1 MNNYSQYAVQIQTF
15 LDRRNDALA
24 GISLRTMDACDG
36 TKTDFSSFKINGFE
50 EYYLLSETV
59 QIDEGKCISS
69 IDVSMNAE
77 FI

>member
-24 GISLRTMDACDG
+24 GLSLRTMDACDG
-36 TKTDFSSFKINGFE
+36 TKNDFSFGIGGFE

-69 IDVSMNAE
+69 VDVGMNAE